1 MSVNFS
7 IEHRKSK
14 GNLHVRPRGD
24 FDGSSAFELVN
35 LLHEKYDGEG
45 RVIIYTRGLCR
56 VYPFGCSTFQ
66 DRLNVRI
73 VPAEQI
79 WFSGEK
85 GFEIAPRGSRVIV
98 ATERHRSRCSTNFE
112 KYQCPEKMELNFPE
126 EILHDANGKASERRG
141 GDDKSILYLC
151 NFGADLCT
159 GNFFRR
165 HDTRPGR
172 DRSSGRGT
180 DRTALRK
187 ASGKGD

>member
-7 IEHRKSK
+7 IEHRKCK
-14 GNLHVRPRGD
+14 GNLHVRLRGD

-45 RVIIYTRGLCR
+45 RVFIYPWIVEGLS
-56 VYPFGCSTFQ
+56 FGCSTFQ

-98 ATERHRSRCSTNFE
+98 ATERHRSRCSSNFE
-112 KYQCPEKMELNFPE
+112 RHQCPEKMELNFPE
-126 EILHDANGKASERRG
+126 VILHDANGKASERRG
-141 GDDKSILYLC
+141 GDAKSMLYLC

-187 ASGKGD
+187 ASGEGD